1 MYFNYFMITELTHNK
16 IIISCFLAW
25 TFTQVLKG
33 AIIISKNKK
42 FRWEYLFAT
51 GHMPSSHSGIVSALV
66 TAVYLN
72 QGVTSLFAISFVF
85 ALVVMRDSFGARFL
99 IGEHAKIINKF
110 ANTKLNEVTGHR
122 FKEVVVGAI
131 IGVIVTILIYSF

>member
-1 MYFNYFMITELTHNK
+1 MIAELIQNN

-25 TFTQVLKG
+25 VITQTSKG
-33 AIIISKNKK
+33 AIISYKK
-42 FRWEYLFAT
+42 KKVKWDYLLAT

-66 TAVYLN
+66 TAVYLD
-72 QGVTSLFAISFVF
+72 QGLTSLFAVSLVF

-99 IGEHAKIINKF
+99 IGEHAKIINKL
-110 ANTKLNEVTGHR
+110 AKTKLKEVTGHR

-131 IGVIVTILIYSF
+131 IGVIVSILISYF